1 AAGAAQGGL
10 RIVRRAADEAVMLS
24 TDLDRLS
31 QVFINLIANARKYCD
46 AQAPE
51 LRIHVHRVAGRQVVD
66 FIDNGSGIDK
76 ADHEVIFEKFSR
88 IENSAGLKATVH
100 PFASATVYLP
110 AVSAG
115 EYAFGISNV
124 EELRVAVIGAD
135 QFKGRDY
142 SNLRATTILYPL
154 RTGFFVRKDS
164 PIRSIA
170 DLKGKRAVD
179 GFTSQKTIPPLLD
192 ALYATAGMTRADVQP
207 VNVPNV
213 VAGADAFMSGKA
225 DVFFFA
231 LGAAK
236 VEEANASVGGI
247 RALDIANTPENVAKI
262 KKFFP
267 PAYLRAEKPGPRNIG
282 VLDPIH
288 VLTYDG
294 VLVASTK
301 TPDDVVYRMVTAM
314 HANKKAN
321 GTGVR
326 RDEPLRSRSH
336 GDEARPDPVSSG
348 SDQVLSGAGRLAAQ
362 GLTAPRT

>member
-1 AAGAAQGGL
+1 MVRTLHIHIRATALSLALAASSALAQDVGIAASNPGSLYHSTGTAIAKMANDAAQ
-10 RIVRRAADEAVMLS
+10 
-24 TDLDRLS
+24 
-31 QVFINLIANARKYCD
+31 
-46 AQAPE
+46 
-51 LRIHVHRVAGRQVVD
+51 
-66 FIDNGSGIDK
+66 
-76 ADHEVIFEKFSR
+76 
-88 IENSAGLKATVH
+88 LKATVH

-164 PIRSIA
+164 PIKSIA

-231 LGAAK
+231 IGAAK

-267 PAYLRAEKPGPRNIG
+267 PAYLRPEKPGPRNIG
-282 VLDPIH
+282 VLEPIH

-301 TPDDVVYRMVTAM
+301 TPDEVVYRMVKAM
-314 HANKKAN
+314 HANKKAMAEVF
-321 GTGVR
+321 GVMN
-326 RDEPLRSRSH
+326 LF
-336 GDEARPDPVSSG
+336 DPG
-348 SDQVLSGAGRLAAQ
+348 RMATQLDPIQFHPGAIKFYQELGVWPPK
-362 GLTAPRT
+362 G